1 MTTGPRVVAIGGG
14 HGLSAS
20 LAAARRY
27 AGDLTAVVTVADDG
41 GSSGRLRA
49 AFGIPAPG
57 DLRRCLVALG
67 DPSSPWTAAAEH
79 RFGAGE
85 LEGHALGNVMMA
97 GLVEQTGSLM
107 RALELMAAILG
118 VTGRVLPA
126 TTEPVVLK
134 ACVGTREVEGQL
146 AVQNSVGITS
156 VSLVPED
163 AEPPAAALE
172 ALARAD
178 QVVIGPGSL
187 FTSVLAVVAVRRL
200 REALAATP
208 ARRVYVCN
216 LGLEPETTGYAV
228 ADHVRALLDHGLEPD
243 VVVCHPGALA
253 AGRVPVPC
261 VEAPVAR
268 PGTAVHDPALLGAVL
283 AGLTAAG
290 APRPSG

>member
-1 MTTGPRVVAIGGG
+1 MAARPRVVAIGGG

-67 DPSSPWTAAAEH
+67 DPSSPWAAAFEH

-97 GLVEQTGSLM
+97 GLIEQTGSLM
-107 RALELMAAILG
+107 RALDLMAGILG

-126 TTEPVVLK
+126 TTVPVVLM
-134 ACVGTREVEGQL
+134 ASAGTVQVEGQL
-146 AVQNSVGITS
+146 AVQNTAGITR
-156 VSLVPED
+156 VCLVPED
-163 AEPPAAALE
+163 PEPPADAVAAV
-172 ALARAD
+172 AAAD

-187 FTSVLAVVAVRRL
+187 FTSVLAVVAVPRL
-200 REALAATP
+200 RAAMAATA

-216 LGLEPETTGYAV
+216 LMPERETDGYGV
-228 ADHVRALLDHGLEPD
+228 ADHVHALIDHGLVPD
-243 VVVCHPGALA
+243 VVVCHPGALPA
-253 AGRVPVPC
+253 VDVPVPC
-261 VEAPVAR
+261 VEAPVAV
-268 PGTAVHDPALLGAVL
+268 PGSSVHDPALLGGVL
-283 AGLTAAG
+283 AGLAG
-290 APRPSG
+290 RR